1 MRAMNWAPVLLSLQ
15 VALAATLCA
24 GIVGIGL
31 AAWLSR
37 ARFWGRELIDV
48 LVTAPMVVPPTVLGY
63 ALLLL
68 LGRNSSLGR
77 AFEALTGDSIAFS
90 RVGAVVAASVAAL
103 PFVLKNAR
111 VAFEEVDPRL
121 IGAAQTL
128 GAGPLRT
135 FFRIRL
141 PVARAGVAAG
151 LALGFARSLGE
162 FGITLML
169 AGNLPG
175 RTQTGALAVYDAV
188 QAGREDDARG
198 MALWMT
204 AVAIAILYLV
214 NKLTARKVHGF

>member
-1 MRAMNWAPVLLSLQ
+1 MSWAPILLSLQ
-15 VALAATLCA
+15 VAACATLVA
-24 GIVGIGL
+24 GVLGVGLG
-31 AAWLSR
+31 AWLSR
-37 ARFWGRELIDV
+37 GRFWGRELVDV

-63 ALLLL
+63 ALLLG
-68 LGRNSSLGR
+68 LGRNSPLGR
-77 AFEALTGDSIAFS
+77 GFEALTGRSIAFS
-90 RVGAVVAASVAAL
+90 LTGAVVAASTAAL

-121 IGAAQTL
+121 IAAAQTL

-141 PVARAGVAAG
+141 PIARAGVTAG

-175 RTQTGALAVYDAV
+175 LTQTGALAVYDAV
-188 QAGREDDARG
+188 QAGREGDARS
-198 MALWMT
+198 MALLMT
-204 AVAIAILYLV
+204 AFAIAILYLV

>member
-1 MRAMNWAPVLLSLQ
+1 MNWTPIALSLQ
-15 VALAATLCA
+15 VATCATLFA
-24 GIVGIGL
+24 GVIGVAL

-37 ARFWGRELIDV
+37 ARFWGREWVDV

-63 ALLLL
+63 ALLSW
-68 LGRNSSLGR
+68 LGRSSSLGR
-77 AFEALTGDSIAFS
+77 AFEALTGGSIAFS
-90 RVGAVVAASVAAL
+90 RSGAIVAASVAAL

-121 IGAAQTL
+121 IGAAHTL

-135 FFRIRL
+135 FFRVRL

-175 RTQTGALAVYDAV
+175 RTQTGALAV
-188 QAGREDDARG
+188 
-198 MALWMT
+198 
-204 AVAIAILYLV
+204 AILYLV

>member
-1 MRAMNWAPVLLSLQ
+1 MHPILLSLQ
-15 VALAATLCA
+15 IAGCATLCA
-24 GIVGIGL
+24 GLLGVAL

-48 LVTAPMVVPPTVLGY
+48 LVTAPMVLPPTVLGY
-63 ALLLL
+63 ALLLA
-68 LGRNSSLGR
+68 LGRSSALGR
-77 AFEALTGDSIAFS
+77 AFESLLGSSIAFS
-90 RVGAVVAASVAAL
+90 RTGAVVAASIAAL

-111 VAFEEVDPRL
+111 VAFEDVDPRL
-121 IGAAQTL
+121 IGAAHTL

-135 FFRIRL
+135 FFRVQL

-188 QAGREDDARG
+188 QAGRDDDARTL
-198 MALWMT
+198 ALVMS
-204 AVAIAILYLV
+204 ALAIVILYVV
-214 NKLTARKVHGF
+214 NKLTAHKAHAF

>member
-1 MRAMNWAPVLLSLQ
+1 MNWSPIWLSLE
-15 VALAATLCA
+15 VAFSATLLA
-24 GIVGIGL
+24 GVVGVAL

-48 LVTAPMVVPPTVLGY
+48 LITAPMVVPPTVLGY
-63 ALLLL
+63 VLLRM
-68 LGRNSSLGR
+68 LGRGSTLGR
-77 AFEALTGDSIAFS
+77 GFEALTGGSIAFS
-90 RVGAVVAASVAAL
+90 RTGAIVAASVAAL

-111 VAFEEVDPRL
+111 VAFEDVDARL
-121 IGAAQTL
+121 IAAAHTL
-128 GAGPLRT
+128 GAGPVRT

-188 QAGREDDARG
+188 QAGRDDDARG
-198 MALWMT
+198 MALLMT
-204 AVAIAILYLV
+204 ALAIAILYVV
-214 NKLTARKVHGF
+214 NKLTARKAHGF

>member
-1 MRAMNWAPVLLSLQ
+1 MSWVPILLSLQ
-15 VALAATLCA
+15 VAACATLVA
-24 GIVGIGL
+24 GVLGVGLG
-31 AAWLSR
+31 AWLSR
-37 ARFWGRELIDV
+37 GHFWGRELVDV

-63 ALLLL
+63 ALLLG
-68 LGRNSSLGR
+68 LGRNSLLGR
-77 AFEALTGDSIAFS
+77 GFEALTGRSIAFS
-90 RVGAVVAASVAAL
+90 LTGAVVAASTAAL

-121 IGAAQTL
+121 IAAAQTL

-141 PVARAGVAAG
+141 PLARAGVTAG

-175 RTQTGALAVYDAV
+175 LTQTGALAVYDAV
-188 QAGREDDARG
+188 QAGREEDARS
-198 MALWMT
+198 MALLMT
-204 AVAIAILYLV
+204 AFAIAILYLV

>member
-1 MRAMNWAPVLLSLQ
+1 MNWSPIALSLQ

-24 GIVGIGL
+24 GTIGVAL

-63 ALLLL
+63 ALLLM
-68 LGRNSSLGR
+68 LGRDSVLGR
-77 AFEALTGDSIAFS
+77 TFETLSGGSIAFS
-90 RVGAVVAASVAAL
+90 RTGAVVAASVAAL
-103 PFVLKNAR
+103 PYVLKNAR

-121 IGAAQTL
+121 IAAAHTL
-128 GAGPLRT
+128 GAGPVRT
-135 FFRIRL
+135 FFRVRL

-188 QAGREDDARG
+188 QAGRDADARG
-198 MALWMT
+198 MALVMT
-204 AVAIAILYLV
+204 AFAVATLYVV

>member
-1 MRAMNWAPVLLSLQ
+1 MNWQPIALSLQ
-15 VALAATLCA
+15 IAASATLVA
-24 GIVGIGL
+24 GVLGVTLG
-31 AAWLSR
+31 AWLSR

-48 LVTAPMVVPPTVLGY
+48 VITAPMVVPPTVLGY
-63 ALLLL
+63 ALLLM
-68 LGRNSSLGR
+68 LGRSSTLGR
-77 AFEALTGDSIAFS
+77 AYEAFTGGSIAFS
-90 RVGAVVAASVAAL
+90 RTGAVVAASVAAL

-111 VAFEEVDPRL
+111 VAFEEIDPRL
-121 IGAAQTL
+121 VGAAHTL

-141 PVARAGVAAG
+141 PLARAGVAAG

-188 QAGREDDARG
+188 QAGREDEARG
-198 MALWMT
+198 MALLMT
-204 AVAIAILYLV
+204 AIAIAILYLV
-214 NKLTARKVHGF
+214 NKLTARRAHDF